1 MNLHSTIIPQRF
13 IAILVTAAV
22 FCGFTRTEE
31 MASVVQG
38 AQSGLR
44 IVIVAGDGAVNVIA
58 KKHPP
63 SRQIMIRVVDEAG
76 KPVNKATVFFQ
87 MPPANGPGGTIGGQ
101 CTVSC
106 LTDSAGLAKMTFEP
120 NRLAGTFE
128 VEVTARSQGYSSSEV
143 ITQTNVQSTVSGGG
157 HDRLWRFLG
166 VGAAAAVV
174 TALVATRSSSTTATP
189 VKQSPRG

>member
-1 MNLHSTIIPQRF
+1 MNLHWTIVPQRV
-13 IAILVTAAV
+13 IALLVTAVVA
-22 FCGFTRTEE
+22 CSFTRTEE
-31 MASVVQG
+31 MASGVQG
-38 AQSGLR
+38 KQSGLR
-44 IVIVAGDGAVNVIA
+44 IVVLAGDGAINVVA

-63 SRQIMIRVVDEAG
+63 SRQIMIRVIDDAG
-76 KPVNKATVFFQ
+76 KPVDKATVFFQ
-87 MPPANGPGGTIGGQ
+87 MPPAKDPGGTINGQ
-101 CTVSC
+101 SAVSC
-106 LTDSAGLAKMTFEP
+106 LTDSAGLAKITFEP
-120 NRLAGTFE
+120 NRIAGTFE

-143 ITQTNVQSTVSGGG
+143 ITQINVQSAVIASG